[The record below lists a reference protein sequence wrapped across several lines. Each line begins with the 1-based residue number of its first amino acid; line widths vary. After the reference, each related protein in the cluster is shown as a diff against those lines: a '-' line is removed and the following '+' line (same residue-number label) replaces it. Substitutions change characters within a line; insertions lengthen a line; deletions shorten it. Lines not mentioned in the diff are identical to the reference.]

1 MSGFRVRLT
10 GVLGGDRRPS
20 TNHSMTFIL
29 LWFSSLFAY
38 SNRVA
43 SVKKVKGH
51 PEGSWQ
57 QNLQQVVDNIWPHVF
72 PMDPKSTAICFE
84 RSVTQHKIKME
95 VLNVRFSGAFDYTTR
110 IVLDNLVLSACRKA
124 PLQPRNREGSIDAVP
139 YTVQNILW
147 CLVLDS
153 GCVASFGRVVLQRI
167 LWNCGRYSCCCQWAP
182 LELSISKLR
191 KQRLRFNHLNLLLF

>member
-1 MSGFRVRLT
+1 MTASGLSCVVEWVQGSPDRC
-10 GVLGGDRRPS
+10 LGGDHRPS
-20 TNHSMTFIL
+20 TNHSMIL
-29 LWFSSLFAY
+29 YCYGFSSLFAY

-51 PEGSWQ
+51 PEGSG
-57 QNLQQVVDNIWPHVF
+57 QNLQQVVDNLWPHAF
-72 PMDPKSTAICFE
+72 PMDPKSTSICFE

-124 PLQPRNREGSIDAVP
+124 PLQPRNREGSIDSVP
-139 YTVQNILW
+139 CTVQNILW

-153 GCVASFGRVVLQRI
+153 GCVASFGSILLQRI
-167 LWNCGRYSCCCQWAP
+167 LWSCGKYSCCCQ
-182 LELSISKLR
+182 
-191 KQRLRFNHLNLLLF
+191 